1 MDERRER
8 IGGYAARHQPAWA
21 LKALGPVPDDP
32 GERERWQQRASAVG
46 AYRELF
52 GYDDERQAV
61 GPEPITDHPDKRA
74 LWHEAWRALGPAD
87 GSDLRDRADGSLWL
101 IRDQYQAE
109 TGWAPKQV
117 GRELGYVRASAEDA
131 RLQIIRSEA
140 EAEVA
145 RKAGDGELA
154 ARHDQQAER
163 SRAQESAYRMQENIL
178 AGLMDDR
185 RTWEAATEPQRRLA
199 VAADTELRRRYP
211 EMRMEPL
218 RSAEPEEV
226 TDEQQA
232 ELDVPPETQ
241 HQYQPPGWIR
251 ELAEAQEAFSE
262 KIAERQSLMEP
273 HEDPDYGDIGQ
284 AFPSWE
290 QGDREA
296 VLQPPKP
303 AIPPSERL
311 AGREAEAGDREL

>member
-1 MDERRER
+1 
-8 IGGYAARHQPAWA
+8 
-21 LKALGPVPDDP
+21 
-32 GERERWQQRASAVG
+32 
-46 AYRELF
+46 
-52 GYDDERQAV
+52 
-61 GPEPITDHPDKRA
+61 
-74 LWHEAWRALGPAD
+74 
-87 GSDLRDRADGSLWL
+87 
-101 IRDQYQAE
+101 
-109 TGWAPKQV
+109 
-117 GRELGYVRASAEDA
+117 VRASAEDT
-131 RLQIIRSEA
+131 RLRIIRSEA
-140 EAEVA
+140 EAEAA

-163 SRAQESAYRMQENIL
+163 SRAQESVSRMQASNL
-178 AGLMDDR
+178 AGLMEDR
-185 RTWEAATEPQRRLA
+185 RAWEAATEPQRRLA

-211 EMRMEPL
+211 EMRIEPL

-232 ELDVPPETQ
+232 ELDVPPEAE
-241 HQYQPPGWIR
+241 HEYQPPGWVR
-251 ELAEAQEAFSE
+251 ELAKAREAFSD

-303 AIPPSERL
+303 PIPPSERL
-311 AGREAEAGDREL
+311 AEREAEAGDREL

>member
-1 MDERRER
+1 M
-8 IGGYAARHQPAWA
+8 
-21 LKALGPVPDDP
+21 
-32 GERERWQQRASAVG
+32 
-46 AYRELF
+46 
-52 GYDDERQAV
+52 
-61 GPEPITDHPDKRA
+61 
-74 LWHEAWRALGPAD
+74 
-87 GSDLRDRADGSLWL
+87 
-101 IRDQYQAE
+101 
-109 TGWAPKQV
+109 
-117 GRELGYVRASAEDA
+117 RASAEDA

-262 KIAERQSLMEP
+262 
-273 HEDPDYGDIGQ
+273 
-284 AFPSWE
+284 
-290 QGDREA
+290 
-296 VLQPPKP
+296 
-303 AIPPSERL
+303 
-311 AGREAEAGDREL
+311 